1 MEKTIG
7 IIGGGNM
14 GMAILSR
21 IVKKYQV
28 EVCEQDDTRANFLRR
43 KFKTAVKDLQ
53 SLVADSS
60 VIIVAVKP
68 QDIDSV
74 LEGMGRVISD
84 KKLVISIAAG
94 VTTAFLEKELGGRV
108 KVIRAMPNLPAQI
121 AESVTAV
128 CAGRY
133 ATSID
138 VKTVCKIFDCIG
150 ETIVLA
156 EDLIDSV
163 TAVSGSG
170 PAYVFLFAECL
181 IAAAESLGLTKDL
194 SKKLVMKTL
203 LGSIHLLERQRE
215 DPASLRARVT
225 SKGGT
230 TQAAM
235 DVFARRELEKIF
247 IEALSA
253 ARLRA
258 GELSKK

>member
-1 MEKTIG
+1 MKIG

-28 EVCEQDDTRANFLRR
+28 AVCEQDETRANFLRK
-43 KFKTAVKDLQ
+43 KFKTAIKDLP
-53 SLVADSS
+53 SLVKDSS

-68 QDIDSV
+68 QDIDLV
-74 LEGMGRVISD
+74 LDGMGRGVSE

-94 VTTAFLEKELGGRV
+94 ITTAFLEKKLGGRV
-108 KVIRAMPNLPAQI
+108 RVIRAMPNLPAQI
-121 AESVTAV
+121 AESITAV
-128 CAGRY
+128 CAGKY
-133 ATSID
+133 ASAVD
-138 VKTVCKIFDCIG
+138 VKDACKIFDCIG
-150 ETIVLA
+150 ETAVLS

-181 IAAAESLGLTKDL
+181 IAAAESLGLTKEL
-194 SKKLVMKTL
+194 SKKLVVKTL
-203 LGSIHLLERQRE
+203 MGSIHLLERQKE
-215 DPASLRARVT
+215 DPAALRQRVT

-235 DVFARRELEKIF
+235 DVFSRRELEKIF
-247 IEALSA
+247 SEALSA
-253 ARLRA
+253 ARTRA
-258 GELSKK
+258 GKLSKR